1 MVLAL
6 AMIDIEYM
14 SKPCS
19 DQGIITTAPS
29 PIGFS

>member
-14 SKPCS
+14 SKPKS
-19 DQGIITTAPS
+19 AHGIITTLPLPAA
-29 PIGFS
+29 FS